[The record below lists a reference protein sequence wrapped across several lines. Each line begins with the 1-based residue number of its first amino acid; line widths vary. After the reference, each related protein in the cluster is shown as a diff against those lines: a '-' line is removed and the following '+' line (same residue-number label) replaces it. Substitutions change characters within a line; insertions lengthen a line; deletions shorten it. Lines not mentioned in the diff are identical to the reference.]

1 MKQRI
6 VLAYSGTAESTSAIR
21 TLTERQTAEVVTLT
35 VDVGQ
40 GDELQ
45 QVRDRALAAGAARA
59 HVIDAREEFAR
70 GYALPALQ
78 AGVPTG
84 GWRRLIRSLSLPLVD
99 AKLRAIA
106 AIEQATI
113 ATDAPPHIVDATVLG
128 RVVAGDR
135 YLLTKAAA
143 AAPEAPAFVVITFAD
158 GLPVAINDVSL
169 PLTELI
175 ESLAIIAGQ
184 HGVGRIEDVEAPA
197 AVVLHAAL
205 QAGAPTAHAGAVGCK
220 SGVPTA
226 HGIVHMKLL
235 RGACEHIPELVTQ
248 A

>member
-21 TLTERQTAEVVTLT
+21 TLVEQHRAEVVTLT

-70 GYALPALQ
+70 ECVLPALQ
-78 AGVPTG
+78 AGVAQG
-84 GWRRLIRSLSLPLVD
+84 GWRELIRSLSLSLVD
-99 AKLRAIA
+99 NKLRDIA
-106 AIEQATI
+106 TIENATI
-113 ATDAPPHIVDATVLG
+113 AADAPPHVVETSLVG
-128 RVVAGDR
+128 RVVTGEKH
-135 YLLTKAAA
+135 LLTKPAARA
-143 AAPEAPAFVVITFAD
+143 SEAPAFVDITFAD
-158 GLPVAINDVSL
+158 GVPVAINDV
-169 PLTELI
+169 PMRLTELLEI
-175 ESLAIIAGQ
+175 LALIAGE

-205 QAGAPTAHAGAVGCK
+205 LAGTH
-220 SGVPTA
+220 GV
-226 HGIVHMKLL
+226 VRMKLL
-235 RGACEHIPELVTQ
+235 KGTCEHMPELVTQ
-248 A
+248 S